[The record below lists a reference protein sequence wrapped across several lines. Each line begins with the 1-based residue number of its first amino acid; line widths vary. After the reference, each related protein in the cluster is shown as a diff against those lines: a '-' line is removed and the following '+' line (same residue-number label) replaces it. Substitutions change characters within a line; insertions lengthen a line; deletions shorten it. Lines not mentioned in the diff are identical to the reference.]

1 MSAVNLAQDA
11 EQQQEEQEQETY
23 VIDSDGDSQR
33 ELDSDEDGDDDT
45 GQSEDDGGDQG
56 FDECLH
62 FALVTA
68 LMPFRA
74 SVARAVTTSKKDFW
88 EEPNAVLMDAVKKL
102 REEHAVTSRDW
113 RLVEHVVEHL
123 RMAGRALAAEVKSI
137 RRCSR
142 RFPDMLGPNTEAIV
156 AAMGEAVGR
165 GRNPLALASAVKAAT
180 GEDFFAYV
188 GELRVRVRE
197 GAKLL
202 QRLAE
207 LHDTDKLM
215 RSAVAAVAFHG
226 KEGRTV
232 VKRSKA

>member
-1 MSAVNLAQDA
+1 MSAVDLAQDA
-11 EQQQEEQEQETY
+11 EQQQEEQEPY

-33 ELDSDEDGDDDT
+33 DFEDEDDDT
-45 GQSEDDGGDQG
+45 EQSEGDEG
-56 FDECLH
+56 FDECLR

-74 SVARAVTTSKKDFW
+74 SVARAVTTSKKHFW
-88 EEPNAVLMDAVKKL
+88 EKPNAVLMDAVKKL

-142 RFPDMLGPNTEAIV
+142 RFPDMLGPSTEAIV

-165 GRNPLALASAVKAAT
+165 GRNPLALANAVKTAA
-180 GEDFFAYV
+180 GEHFFEFM
-188 GELRVRVRE
+188 GELRVFVRE

-207 LHDTDKLM
+207 LHDTDTLVRK
-215 RSAVAAVAFHG
+215 SAEAVR
-226 KEGRTV
+226 KECRTTA
-232 VKRSKA
+232 KRSKA